1 MVTKNGKYR
10 QYVKKYYW
18 TKKTNIIGQ
27 KRQILL
33 DKKRQILLDKKD
45 KYYWTK
51 KTNIIGQKKT
61 NIIGQMTGTDPD
73 HKLDVCFSIDVI
85 P

>member
-1 MVTKNGKYR
+1 
-10 QYVKKYYW
+10 VKKYYW
-18 TKKTNIIGQ
+18 
-27 KRQILL
+27 
-33 DKKRQILLDKKD
+33 DKKD
-45 KYYWTK
+45 KYYWT
-51 KTNIIGQKKT
+51 KKT